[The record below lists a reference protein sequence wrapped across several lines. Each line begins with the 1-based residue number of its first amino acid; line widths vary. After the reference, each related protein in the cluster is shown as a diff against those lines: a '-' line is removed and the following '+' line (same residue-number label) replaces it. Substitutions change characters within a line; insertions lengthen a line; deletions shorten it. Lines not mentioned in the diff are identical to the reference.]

1 MSHLWQ
7 MKTWQKLGDKRKS
20 FPQPPSERA
29 GEWESHL
36 IIFNFLWQIPFHF
49 DRDRLNDRRR
59 RLRYRKSIIELS
71 VCHSSRRRGKSKQKK
86 VGWENLRKMKKRWN
100 ELWLG
105 KVLDRKKNEFK
116 EDNEECQEV
125 RHLSSWHHWWCCKL
139 VMGLFLLPI
148 WKVNSAAGWAAMA
161 SVGWPKRQIR
171 RLRFT

>member
-7 MKTWQKLGDKRKS
+7 MKTWQKLGDKKKKLHHRKERV
-20 FPQPPSERA
+20 SEN
-29 GEWESHL
+29 L
-36 IIFNFLWQIPFHF
+36 ILLFLIFFGRFHSILIETVWMTAVVVFDIGKVLSNFLFVIR
-49 DRDRLNDRRR
+49 RDDVE
-59 RLRYRKSIIELS
+59 KAS
-71 VCHSSRRRGKSKQKK
+71 
-86 VGWENLRKMKKRWN
+86 KKRWG
-100 ELWLG
+100 G
-105 KVLDRKKNEFK
+105 KISGKWRKDETSFDWGRSSTEKNEFK
-116 EDNEECQEV
+116 EDNEKCQEV